1 MAMACLSLP
10 SLPRLRRPQGEH
22 LLAFGAEW
30 LAVAGVVLLDL
41 VLAWRLHF
49 HLLVTWRDGVVVCG
63 LLGIALLLRFS
74 GFGRGRL
81 IAEYVALS
89 AAAVMALCVLTYLCL
104 AASGPLVDA
113 RLLAFD
119 RMLGFDWRAG
129 FRLFE
134 AHPQVA
140 AALRLAYRSPALQ
153 DLYFVLL
160 FGLMGDKARL
170 RQLFWLLLSALLVT
184 CAGVWLFPAYGP
196 FKLFGL
202 EAHGPFL
209 ADMERL
215 RGGARSFTLAGM
227 TGVICFPSF
236 HTTMAI
242 AYVWAFRGTGPIGR
256 IITGLNL
263 AMLAAIPFVG
273 GHYLADMIAG
283 AVVALACIAAVIGT
297 PRLWRSRALL
307 AVPQPLPQAERA

>member
-1 MAMACLSLP
+1 MAMARLCLP
-10 SLPRLRRPQGEH
+10 SLPRVRRREES

-30 LAVAGVVLLDL
+30 LAVGGVMLLDL
-41 VLAWRLHF
+41 VLALRLGF
-49 HLLVTWRDGVVVCG
+49 HLRVGWQDGVVACT
-63 LLGIALLLRFS
+63 LLGLALLLRLS
-74 GFGRGRL
+74 GYQRGRL
-81 IAEYVALS
+81 VAEYVALS
-89 AAAVMALCVLTYLCL
+89 AMAVTALCVLTYLCL
-104 AASGPLVDA
+104 AAAGPLVDA
-113 RLLAFD
+113 QLLAFD

-134 AHPQVA
+134 AHPHVA
-140 AALRLAYRSPALQ
+140 AALRLAYRSPAVQ

-170 RQLFWLLLSALLVT
+170 RQLFWLFLTALLVT

-215 RGGARSFTLAGM
+215 RGGARSFALADM
-227 TGVICFPSF
+227 TGVVCVPSF
-236 HTTMAI
+236 HTSMAI

-273 GHYLADMIAG
+273 GHYLADMVAG
-283 AVVALACIAAVIGT
+283 AAVALACIAAVTAT
-297 PRLWRSRALL
+297 PRLWRTRALL